1 LILKTEFD
9 ILGFQ
14 KRYASLERWAEKAKI
29 ILIKSVDESVLKIP
43 QQPSNRKFR
52 KTPLQ
57 MPTFIASDL
66 QKQIDP
72 EMRSDA
78 S

>member
-1 LILKTEFD
+1 MILKTEFD

-14 KRYASLERWAEKAKI
+14 KRYTSLERWVEKSKI
-29 ILIKSVDESVLKIP
+29 ILTKSVDESALKIP
-43 QQPSNRKFR
+43 QRPSNRKFR

-66 QKQIDP
+66 QEQIDP